1 MDVQAPWITEMM
13 ATGTC
18 RQYEAYYGLDSERD
32 EDEEYEGEDD
42 E

>member
-18 RQYEAYYGLDSERD
+18 REYETYYGLAEESE
-32 EDEEYEGEDD
+32 EEDD
-42 E
+42 EE

>member
-18 RQYEAYYGLDSERD
+18 RQYEAYYGLER
-32 EDEEYEGEDD
+32 EEDD
-42 E
+42 ESDEEDE

>member
-18 RQYEAYYGLDSERD
+18 RQYETYYGLEREED
-32 EDEEYEGEDD
+32 GEDEECSE
-42 E
+42 

>member
-18 RQYEAYYGLDSERD
+18 RQYEAYYGLERD
-32 EDEEYEGEDD
+32 EDEGDEWEDD
-42 E
+42 EE

>member
-18 RQYEAYYGLDSERD
+18 RQYEAYYGLERSFNSD
-32 EDEEYEGEDD
+32 EIEEEDD
-42 E
+42 EE